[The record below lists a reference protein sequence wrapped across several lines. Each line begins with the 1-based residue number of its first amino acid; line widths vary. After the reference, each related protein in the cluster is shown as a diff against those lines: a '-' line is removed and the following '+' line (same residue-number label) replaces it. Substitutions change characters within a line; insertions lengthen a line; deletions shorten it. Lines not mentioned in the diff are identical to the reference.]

1 MSVES
6 LEEWRKKLAERSA
19 SESPSTPNTGSEAA
33 GLELT
38 EDQLAAT
45 IRVFLVLQKARM
57 APFTTKS
64 DFARMAANEVAIC
77 ASEGLISNKIA
88 DTQYG
93 NVWMITQEGMEQLE
107 ELDDYISTRH

>member
-19 SESPSTPNTGSEAA
+19 SESQSTQNTELEAA

-38 EDQLAAT
+38 EEDLAAAM
-45 IRVFLVLQKARM
+45 RVYLTLERARV

-64 DFARMAANEVAIC
+64 DFARMAANEVGIC
-77 ASEGLISNKIA
+77 ASEGLISTA
-88 DTQYG
+88 VREGTYS
-93 NVWMITQEGMEQLE
+93 NVWMITADGIEQMEAM
-107 ELDDYISTRH
+107 DDLFSVRH

>member
-1 MSVES
+1 
-6 LEEWRKKLAERSA
+6 L
-19 SESPSTPNTGSEAA
+19 EAA